1 MAGALYDVHTI
12 KHSFSVGAESTGATV
27 QEGVVCPEGERLLSA
42 FGYVQYAGGAAKAFA
57 IEKYEFGDMVGD
69 PDSEGCWARY
79 HVESEVASL
88 TGTGYIFVVAAK
100 ETNPE

>member
-1 MAGALYDVHTI
+1 MAGALFDVHTI
-12 KHSFSVGAESTGATV
+12 KHSFAVGSESTGATV
-27 QEGVVCPEGERLLSA
+27 QDGVVCPAGERLLSA
-42 FGYVQYAGGAAKAFA
+42 FGYIQY
-57 IEKYEFGDMVGD
+57 IEKYEFGDMAGD

-79 HVESEVASL
+79 HVEAEVASL